1 MMLPK
6 RILFLAVRFAPVLGL
21 LVLLAFGVLV
31 ALGVVRDAAL
41 EPVAAAWATGLLVL
55 AWLFA
60 HLAWRGHLARRPAG
74 RDSRAGMSFELH
86 HGRGLA
92 GWRERLRRR
101 GRFWHGRSPD
111 GVRPRFD

>member
-6 RILFLAVRFAPVLGL
+6 RILFLAVRFAPILGL
-21 LVLLAFGVLV
+21 LVLLAFGVLI

-60 HLAWRGHLARRPAG
+60 HLAWRGHRTRRPAG
-74 RDSRAGMSFELH
+74 RDGHAELAFELR

-92 GWRERLRRR
+92 GWRDRLLRR
-101 GRFWHGRSPD
+101 GRAWHGRPE

>member
-1 MMLPK
+1 MMLLK
-6 RILFLAVRFAPVLGL
+6 RTLFLAVRFAPVLGL
-21 LVLLAFGVLV
+21 VVLFAFGVLI

-41 EPVAAAWATGLLVL
+41 DPVAAAWATGLLVL

-60 HLAWRGHLARRPAG
+60 HLAWRGQMAHRPAC
-74 RDSRAGMSFELH
+74 RHSRAELAFELR

-101 GRFWHGRSPD
+101 ARFWHGRSPD
-111 GVRPRFD
+111 GARPRFD

>member
-1 MMLPK
+1 MTLSK
-6 RILFLAVRFAPVLGL
+6 RILFLAVRFAPILGL
-21 LVLLAFGVLV
+21 LVLLAFGVLI

-55 AWLFA
+55 LWVFA
-60 HLAWRGHLARRPAG
+60 HLAWRGRVARPAG
-74 RDSRAGMSFELH
+74 HVSRDGLSFELR
-86 HGRGLA
+86 HGRGLT

>member
-21 LVLLAFGVLV
+21 LVLLAFGVLI
-31 ALGVVRDAAL
+31 ALGVVRDAVLDPA
-41 EPVAAAWATGLLVL
+41 AAAWATGLLVL

-60 HLAWRGHLARRPAG
+60 HLAWRGHMARRPAR
-74 RDSRAGMSFELH
+74 RDAHAELAFELR

-92 GWRERLRRR
+92 GWRERLLRR
-101 GRFWHGRSPD
+101 GRSWHGRSE